1 MTTLKAPVS
10 LSGVGLHSGAQVTV
24 TLNPAKPGSGRY
36 FQRVD
41 LPNGVTI
48 PANLSC
54 VREAMLSTEL
64 GEPGE
69 AVRTVEH
76 LLASLVGLGVED
88 LEIAVDGSEM
98 PLLDGSAQE
107 WVTAITGVGVTPP
120 DDSEGSISLQTP
132 IQLYEG
138 DAFVA
143 VFPCEQL
150 RFSYGIDFPYAP
162 IGKQWLTWSP
172 DQEDFTTA
180 IAPARTFGFADQ
192 VEQLRQ
198 AGLIQGGSLEN
209 ALVCDQ
215 ERWLNP
221 PLRFADEPVRHKIL
235 DFLGDLSLLGQIPV
249 AHYVAYKAS
258 HRLHTQLAQKIQTL
272 VG

>member
-1 MTTLKAPVS
+1 M
-10 LSGVGLHSGAQVTV
+10 
-24 TLNPAKPGSGRY
+24 
-36 FQRVD
+36 
-41 LPNGVTI
+41 
-48 PANLSC
+48 
-54 VREAMLSTEL
+54 
-64 GEPGE
+64 
-69 AVRTVEH
+69 
-76 LLASLVGLGVED
+76 
-88 LEIAVDGSEM
+88 
-98 PLLDGSAQE
+98 
-107 WVTAITGVGVTPP
+107 
-120 DDSEGSISLQTP
+120 
-132 IQLYEG
+132 
-138 DAFVA
+138 A

-258 HRLHTQLAQKIQTL
+258 HRLHIQLAQKIQTL